1 MPVKARRWL
10 ADYTNCL

>member
-1 MPVKARRWL
+1 MPVKACRWL